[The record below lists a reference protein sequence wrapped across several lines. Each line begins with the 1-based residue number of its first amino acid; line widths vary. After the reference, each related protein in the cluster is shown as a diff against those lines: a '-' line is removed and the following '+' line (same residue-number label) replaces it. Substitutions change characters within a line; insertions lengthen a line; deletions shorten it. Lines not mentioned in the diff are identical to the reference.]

1 MTYENGVEEDGCMP
15 VKFVPVPNGSE
26 HDAKVLA
33 FCFTQAHNVAEIA
46 NYLGLSDSTYLR
58 KQVLEN
64 LEKNGYLEKSKV
76 SRAVYYK
83 TNRDMVEAE

>member
-1 MTYENGVEEDGCMP
+1 MYLWLVT
-15 VKFVPVPNGSE
+15 
-26 HDAKVLA
+26 LWRQ
-33 FCFTQAHNVAEIA
+33 QAHNVAEIA
-46 NYLGLSDSTYLR
+46 NHLGLSDSTYLR